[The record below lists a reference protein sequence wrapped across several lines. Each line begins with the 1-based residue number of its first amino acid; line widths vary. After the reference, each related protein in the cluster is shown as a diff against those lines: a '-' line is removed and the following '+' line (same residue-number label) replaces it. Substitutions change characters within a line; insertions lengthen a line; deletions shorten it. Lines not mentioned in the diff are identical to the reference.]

1 MSLSDAW
8 NLADALNGFMAIPNL
23 IAILTLSPV
32 IIKLVREYFHER
44 DEKPAK

>member
-32 IIKLVREYFHER
+32 IIKLVREYFSQ
-44 DEKPAK
+44 EKLKS